1 MVSVQGR
8 GRGTSEKHMARRL
21 FLRVFVQQSLD
32 SVTAVPFRWT
42 SIYWTPAMPFSWS
55 RTNGNAPQ
63 QIELHMS
70 VGRHKAAF
78 YVTDLNSLILSLALF
93 FLWTRGQYWWH
104 SNSVSVSVTFLFRST
119 CLCVLTTYRNKLS
132 YQHHTHFTVQF
143 QAVKAQATCGN
154 TGSPLQNTT

>member
-104 SNSVSVSVTFLFRST
+104 SNSVS
-119 CLCVLTTYRNKLS
+119 LS